1 MPINLTPITRETSRE
16 PLASSPNWELV
27 APIVEQVTAA
37 QIALYDRTQA
47 TMPWIGYLA
56 ADADSREILG
66 SCSFVGMP
74 ADGAVEIAYFTFP
87 HAERRGIAKAMARE
101 LIEMARIAGSISTV
115 FAHTLPEENPSTR
128 ILKGLGFEQTGAGRC
143 RSKRS
148 RIAVPRG
155 CGSVAR
161 NQTRT
166 VISVRVYVP
175 LLDFN
180 PEGKWPEF
188 TCVLLDSILSF

>member
-115 FAHTLPEENPSTR
+115 FAHTLPQENPSTR
-128 ILKGLGFEQTGAGRC
+128 ILKGLGFEQTGVAHDDEAGGLVWRW
-143 RSKRS
+143 
-148 RIAVPRG
+148 
-155 CGSVAR
+155 
-161 NQTRT
+161 T
-166 VISVRVYVP
+166 
-175 LLDFN
+175 
-180 PEGKWPEF
+180 
-188 TCVLLDSILSF
+188 LSL